1 MQNTSSVADKISQGA
16 YDCAFSY
23 LYRDEQIAHQRER
36 YRRLLG
42 SFSQVFPNSPVP
54 RLFSAP
60 GRTEI
65 SGNHTDHQRGCVV
78 AASINLDMIAA
89 AAKNDCNRVR
99 IQSEG
104 FEFQEIC
111 LDDLNVH
118 PEEINTTP
126 ALIRGVAAVFTEK
139 GFHIGGVDLCV
150 SSEVLRGSGLSS
162 SAAFEI
168 LIGTVFSCLYNDSAV
183 DPVLLAQIGQA
194 AENKFFGK
202 PCGLMDQMACSVG
215 GFVSIDFY
223 HPEQPNVEKTD
234 FDLTKFGYQM
244 YIIDVKGDHSDL
256 TEEYAAVPAEMKSVA
271 AFFGK
276 EYLRQVPAEDF
287 YRSLAAVREQTCD
300 RAVLRAHH
308 FFSENMRAQ
317 QVSHTLKQNDIPGF
331 LTLCK
336 ESGRSSYMYLQN
348 IYPSFSPLSQPA
360 SVALMAAEHLLDGHG
375 ICRIHGGGFGGTI
388 QVFIEQQAAEQFVAQ
403 MEQITG
409 KNSCHLL
416 SIRPCGG
423 FELTENQQ

>member
-1 MQNTSSVADKISQGA
+1 MQNTSSIIHNFSQGA
-16 YDCAFSY
+16 YDNALTY
-23 LYRDEQIAHQRER
+23 LYHKQQLSHQRER
-36 YRRLLG
+36 YCRLLE
-42 SFSQVFPNSPVP
+42 SFSQIFPDSNPP

-89 AAKNDCNRVR
+89 AAKNDCNCVR

-104 FEFQEIC
+104 FDFQEIC
-111 LDDLNVH
+111 LDDLTIH
-118 PEEINTTP
+118 SEEINTTP
-126 ALIRGVAAVFTEK
+126 ALIRGVAAVLKEK
-139 GFHIGGVDLCV
+139 GYQIGGVDLCV

-162 SAAFEI
+162 SAAFEV
-168 LIGTVFSCLYNDSAV
+168 LIGTVFSYLYNEGSL
-183 DPVLLAQIGQA
+183 DPVLIAQIGQL
-194 AENKFFGK
+194 AENKYFGK

-223 HPEQPNVEKTD
+223 NPEQPIVEKTD
-234 FDLTKFGYQM
+234 FDLTAYGYRM
-244 YIIDVKGDHSDL
+244 YIVDVKGDHSDL

-271 AFFGK
+271 AYFGK
-276 EYLRQVPAEDF
+276 EYLRQVPAEEF
-287 YRSLAAVREQTCD
+287 YRNLPVLREQTCD

-317 QVSHTLKQNDIPGF
+317 QVSHALKQQDIPAF
-331 LTLCK
+331 LNLCR

-360 SVALMAAEHLLDGHG
+360 SVALMAAEHLLQNRG

-388 QVFIEQQAAEQFVAQ
+388 QVFVLEDMADEFAVQ

-409 KNSCHLL
+409 KGTCHLL
-416 SIRPCGG
+416 AIRPCGG
-423 FELTENQQ
+423 YELTAEK